1 LVITQNDY
9 NIYILYVRTGD
20 ITQSLSVAWSVSE
33 VLSIDT

>member
-1 LVITQNDY
+1 
-9 NIYILYVRTGD
+9 LYVRTGD